1 MWPSDRAIGSPREA
15 SGRGVDPKD
24 DHVMVTLDV
33 RLLVDGQPTAWRR
46 TVDYRVADGLIAE
59 ATVVESDQALA
70 DRLFA

>member
-1 MWPSDRAIGSPREA
+1 
-15 SGRGVDPKD
+15 
-24 DHVMVTLDV
+24 MVTLDV